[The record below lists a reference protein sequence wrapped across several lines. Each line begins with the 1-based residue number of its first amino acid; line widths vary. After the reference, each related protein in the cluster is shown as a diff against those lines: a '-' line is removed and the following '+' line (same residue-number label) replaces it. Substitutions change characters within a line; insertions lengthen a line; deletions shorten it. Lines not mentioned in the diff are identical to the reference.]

1 MEEGTKLWE
10 LEEVEGLFKAW
21 RKKKKHRC
29 SPIPTELWKA
39 AISLT
44 KQYNIFTIATCLRL
58 DFSELKKRI
67 ANKNA
72 EEESTAPLNFIELN
86 PMPATEVTVQIER
99 PDGVTMRVSMK
110 DKGGLDIIELGR
122 AFWSNR

>member
-1 MEEGTKLWE
+1 MEESKKSFT

-44 KQYNIFTIATCLRL
+44 KEYSIFTITSYLRL
-58 DFSELKKRI
+58 DFKEFKRRI
-67 ANKNA
+67 RDNKDL
-72 EEESTAPLNFIELN
+72 EEGCTPLNFIELN
-86 PMPATEVTVQIER
+86 TMPTTAVTVQIER
-99 PDGVTMRVSMK
+99 PDGARIMLSIK
-110 DKGGLDIIELGR
+110 DKDGLDIIELGR

>member
-1 MEEGTKLWE
+1 MEEGTKRYT

-21 RKKKKHRC
+21 RKQKKHRC

-44 KQYNIFTIATCLRL
+44 KQYNIFTIADCLRL
-58 DFSELKKRI
+58 DFTELKKRM

-72 EEESTAPLNFIELN
+72 EEESTPLSFIELN
-86 PMPATEVTVQIER
+86 SIPATEVTVHIER
-99 PDGVTMRVSMK
+99 PDGVTMRVSIK
-110 DKGGLDIIELGR
+110 DKCGLDIIELGR

>member
-1 MEEGTKLWE
+1 MEEGTKLYE
-10 LEEVEGLFKAW
+10 LEEVEGLFKTW
-21 RKKKKHRC
+21 RKQKEHRC

-44 KQYNIFTIATCLRL
+44 KEYSIFTIANSLRL
-58 DFSELKKRI
+58 DFNEFKKRI

-72 EEESTAPLNFIELN
+72 EEESTALNFIELN

-99 PDGVTMRVSMK
+99 PDGVTMIVSIK

>member
-1 MEEGTKLWE
+1 MAEGTKRYA
-10 LEEVEGLFKAW
+10 LEEVERLFKAW
-21 RKKKKHRC
+21 RKQKKHRS
-29 SPIPTELWKA
+29 SPIPAELWKA

-44 KQYNIFTIATCLRL
+44 KEYSIFTVATCLRL
-58 DFSELKKRI
+58 DFNEFKKRI

-72 EEESTAPLNFIELN
+72 EEESTPLNFIELN
-86 PMPATEVTVQIER
+86 AIPATEVTVDIER
-99 PDGVTMRVSMK
+99 PDGVTMRVSIK

>member
-1 MEEGTKLWE
+1 MAEGTKRYA

-21 RKKKKHRC
+21 RKQKKHRS

-44 KQYNIFTIATCLRL
+44 KECSIFTIATCLRL
-58 DFSELKKRI
+58 DFNELKKRI
-67 ANKNA
+67 ANKPA
-72 EEESTAPLNFIELN
+72 EEESTPLNFIELN
-86 PMPATEVTVQIER
+86 AIPATEVTVDIER
-99 PDGVTMRVSMK
+99 PDGVTMRVSIK

-122 AFWSNR
+122 AFWSDR